1 MITKRTILL
10 GVSSVVVLM
19 VILHF
24 IGWLRPVEVFFR
36 SLINPASG
44 AVYRASVALSR
55 TANTS
60 NDQSADCSA
69 AVASCISDKAELT
82 RLREENA
89 ELRGQLRFLSQNSY
103 TSVGAEVI
111 GRNIDPIGTTL
122 IINQGMKAG
131 IVKNNP
137 VIAGGGHLI
146 GKIVR
151 ADEDTSIVRLLND
164 NASKVAATMQNR
176 DKSIGLV
183 EGGYGL
189 SIRMNF
195 IPQNE
200 AVNQGDA
207 VITSG
212 LEEGIPRG
220 LVIGTVEVVEKTPH
234 GPFQEAVL
242 SPAIDFDNLALV
254 SVITH

>member
-1 MITKRTILL
+1 MISKRTVAL

-19 VILHF
+19 IITHF
-24 IGWLRPVEVFFR
+24 IGWLTPVEVFFR

-44 AVYRASVALSR
+44 ALYRTSVALSR
-55 TANTS
+55 TAAGS
-60 NDQSADCSA
+60 QGADCSE
-69 AVASCISDKAELT
+69 AVASCLVDKAELI
-82 RLREENA
+82 RLRGENA
-89 ELRGQLRFLSQNSY
+89 ELRAQLRFLSQTSY

-122 IINQGMKAG
+122 IINRGMKAG
-131 IVKNNP
+131 ISKNNP
-137 VIAGGGHLI
+137 VIVGDGHLI
-146 GKIVR
+146 GKIAR

-164 NASKVAATMQNR
+164 NASRVAATMQNR

-200 AVNQGDA
+200 VVNQGDA

-220 LVIGTVEVVEKTPH
+220 LVIGTVEVVEKTPQ
-234 GPFQEAVL
+234 GPFQEAIL
-242 SPAIDFDNLALV
+242 TPAIDFDNLALV

>member
-1 MITKRTILL
+1 MIAKRTVLL
-10 GVSSVVVLM
+10 GVSSIVALM
-19 VILHF
+19 IALHF
-24 IGWLRPVEVFFR
+24 MGWIRPIEVFFR

-44 AVYRASVALSR
+44 TLYRASVALSR
-55 TANTS
+55 TTS
-60 NDQSADCSA
+60 TNGGTQCSEA
-69 AVASCISDKAELT
+69 ISSCIVDKAELI

-89 ELRGQLRFLSQNSY
+89 ELRAELRFLNQNSY
-103 TSVGAEVI
+103 ISVGAEVI

-131 IVKNNP
+131 IAKNNP

-146 GKIVR
+146 GKIAR
-151 ADEDTSIVRLLND
+151 ADEDTAIVRLLND
-164 NASKVAATMQNR
+164 NASRVAATMQNR
-176 DKSIGLV
+176 DRSVGLV

-200 AVNQGDA
+200 VVNQGD
-207 VITSG
+207 VVVTSG

-220 LVIGTVEVVEKTPH
+220 LVIGTVEVVEKTPQ

-254 SVITH
+254 SVIVR